1 MTNNNPQH
9 KVNPGKIQIMKL
21 KRSVVV
27 PAILAIYLAVMA
39 YIGYDGYATRQTSSF
54 QYFGTIFATI
64 VVLVLLHFSLK
75 RRERLRR
82 ERTDDIQDND
92 TK

>member
-9 KVNPGKIQIMKL
+9 KVNPGKIQNMKL

-39 YIGYDGYATRQTSSF
+39 YIGYDGYATGQTSAF

>member
-1 MTNNNPQH
+1 M
-9 KVNPGKIQIMKL
+9 KV

-27 PAILAIYLAVMA
+27 PAILAIYLAIMA
-39 YIGYDGYATRQTSSF
+39 YIGYDEYAVGHTSAF

-82 ERTDDIQDND
+82 ERTDDMQNNN